1 MAHIF
6 TCLSAEQQ
14 DFEMSLKES
23 LFLVGVSQLTDNNF
37 DITNYEYWYFVN
49 NIVNDFEQISC

>member
-23 LFLVGVSQLTDNNF
+23 LFLVGVSQFTTIILTLLTMII
-37 DITNYEYWYFVN
+37 DIVLITL
-49 NIVNDFEQISC
+49 